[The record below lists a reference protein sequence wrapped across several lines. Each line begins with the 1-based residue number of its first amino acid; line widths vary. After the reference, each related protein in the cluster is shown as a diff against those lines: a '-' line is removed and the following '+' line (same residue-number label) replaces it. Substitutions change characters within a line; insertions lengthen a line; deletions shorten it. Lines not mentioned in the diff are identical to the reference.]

1 MTEPAEEPTPSLIQQ
16 RMALQRARSWA
27 TYQIVISSVLA
38 VFWVVFLIAD
48 GPDFIRAALVLVVLI
63 GAAMGVVQRRRAQR
77 DIRAFEERYGA
88 DAGVQKRI
96 G

>member
-1 MTEPAEEPTPSLIQQ
+1 MTESADEPTLSLIQQ
-16 RMALQRARSWA
+16 RMELQRRRSWA

-38 VFWVVFLIAD
+38 VFWVVFLIIG
-48 GPDFIRAALVLVVLI
+48 GPDLIRAALVLVVLI

-77 DIRAFEERYGA
+77 DLRAFAERYGA

-96 G
+96 D